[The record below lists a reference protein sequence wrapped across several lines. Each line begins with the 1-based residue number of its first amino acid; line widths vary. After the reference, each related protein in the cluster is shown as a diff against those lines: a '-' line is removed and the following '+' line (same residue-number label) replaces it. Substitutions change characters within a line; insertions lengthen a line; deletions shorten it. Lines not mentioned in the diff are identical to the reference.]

1 VNEQQAEVFLR
12 QAAACRASD
21 DASFYGALCE
31 RLAAEPL
38 VREVAPDFRWNLAL
52 RLLAALHYLALD
64 GRAPGLARAYAGE
77 GEAWPAFR
85 ETLARES
92 KWVAHFLR
100 KQGMQTNE
108 VQRCYG
114 LLPAFL
120 LAAAETGRELDLI
133 ELGPSAGFNLLW
145 DRYAYRYGAE
155 RWGKADAPIELSGEL
170 RAPLP
175 GGLLAIRPVVRR
187 RLGIDLNPI
196 DVKSEHG
203 ARLLRS
209 FIWPDQIE
217 RLERLER
224 AIEVVRADPPQILRG
239 DYLELLEPLLN
250 ERSDEALTVVY
261 QTASLSHLS
270 SEERLGVEEILTR
283 AGERGPLAFISG
295 EHPPNDPTDY
305 WQLRFQLWPGGEP
318 QILARLDYH
327 GRWLE
332 WLG

>member
-1 VNEQQAEVFLR
+1 M
-12 QAAACRASD
+12 
-21 DASFYGALCE
+21 
-31 RLAAEPL
+31 
-38 VREVAPDFRWNLAL
+38 
-52 RLLAALHYLALD
+52 D
-64 GRAPGLARAYAGE
+64 GRAPGLARAYAGK
-77 GEAWPAFR
+77 GDVWSAFR
-85 ETLARES
+85 ETLELESEWIAR
-92 KWVAHFLR
+92 FLR
-100 KQGMQTNE
+100 EQGMQTNE
-108 VQRCYG
+108 VQRCYA

-120 LAAAETGRELDLI
+120 LAAADAGRALDLI

-145 DRYAYRYGAE
+145 DRYTYRFGDE
-155 RWGKADAPIELSGEL
+155 RWGVEDAPIELSGEL
-170 RAPLP
+170 RAALP
-175 GGLLAIRPVVRR
+175 EGLLAISPVVRT

-196 DVKSEHG
+196 DVTSERG
-203 ARLLRS
+203 ARLLRA
-209 FIWPDQIE
+209 FIWPDQAE
-217 RLERLER
+217 RRERLER

-270 SEERLGVEEILTR
+270 SEGRLGVEEILAH

-295 EHPPNDPTDY
+295 EHPPNDPADY

-318 QILARLDYH
+318 KILARLDYH